1 MLFKPIN
8 TQDYWI
14 AVDVESVELDLFS
27 VVANVLLHD
36 LGLLCKVKWM
46 SIHY

>member
-14 AVDVESVELDLFS
+14 AVDVESVELDFFG
-27 VVANVLLHD
+27 VVANGQLHD
-36 LGLLCKVKWM
+36 LGLLCKVKWK
-46 SIHY
+46 SIHC